1 MKFVLIFGDSAVGK
15 MTVGQELASIT
26 GLNLCHNHSTIEQML
41 EIFNDFN
48 VDAILRMR
56 EVIFEEFAKT
66 DKYGLIYTFM
76 WDFDSKLDYELT
88 ERFVNIFKKVNAE
101 IYYIELNAPIE
112 VRLKRNKTENRLK
125 YKASKRDIEA
135 SESRLIKESLLHRCS
150 SYDGELKFE
159 NYIKIDNSNIEA
171 NEVAKKIKER
181 FNL

>member
-1 MKFVLIFGDSAVGK
+1 MKFGLIFGDSAVGK
-15 MTVGQELASIT
+15 MTVGQELSRIT
-26 GLNLCHNHSTIEQML
+26 GLNLCHNHSTIEPVL

-76 WDFDSKLDYELT
+76 WDFDSKFDYELT
-88 ERFVNIFKKVNAE
+88 EKFVNIFKKVNAE
-101 IYYIELNAPIE
+101 IYYVELNAPLE
-112 VRLKRNKTENRLK
+112 VRLKRNKTENRLIN
-125 YKASKRDIEA
+125 KASKRDVEA
-135 SESRLIKESLLHRCS
+135 SESRLIKESFLHRCS

-159 NYIKIDNSNIEA
+159 NYLKIDNSNIEA
-171 NEVAKKIKER
+171 IEVARMIKEK